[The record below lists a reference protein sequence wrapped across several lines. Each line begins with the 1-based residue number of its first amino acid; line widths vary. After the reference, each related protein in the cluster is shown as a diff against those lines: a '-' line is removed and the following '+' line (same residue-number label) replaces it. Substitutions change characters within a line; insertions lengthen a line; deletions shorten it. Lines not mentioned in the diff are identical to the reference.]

1 MDHIG
6 DPVQAFDRLQDASD
20 EEDTAIRIVTRR
32 SLRGRAEEAL
42 ASEEIRII
50 DEVDL
55 YACGGDRG
63 DLDDERVVVVVD
75 DNVDTRQ
82 TDHLVKLVAPLID
95 QAVAWHEDTYVISRI
110 LYMLWEVTSDMCEI
124 TLREVGIYL
133 LRDVEYFLIFGSH
146 SVIYFRSLQR

>member
-1 MDHIG
+1 MKKILRSALSLG
-6 DPVQAFDRLQDASD
+6 APSEGGPKRLL
-20 EEDTAIRIVTRR
+20 RPKR
-32 SLRGRAEEAL
+32 SAL
-42 ASEEIRII
+42 SN
-50 DEVDL
+50 EVDL

-63 DLDDERVVVVVD
+63 DLDDERVIVVVD
-75 DNVDTRQ
+75 DDVDTRQ

-110 LYMLWEVTSDMCEI
+110 LYMLWEVTSDMCEV